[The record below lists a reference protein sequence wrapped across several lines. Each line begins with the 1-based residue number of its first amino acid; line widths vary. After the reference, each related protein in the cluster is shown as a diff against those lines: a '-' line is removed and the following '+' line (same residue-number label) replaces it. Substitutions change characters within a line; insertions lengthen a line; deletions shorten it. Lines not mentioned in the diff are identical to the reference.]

1 MGINTNKEHKIWLK
15 TVKIESKP
23 ITIYNA
29 THENKEVRVYS
40 IDSRIFINWYIN
52 GKLIE
57 KAIFPKEII
66 TEMELFFQTIYT
78 KYIDKHLMY
87 EIINTMKRYLP
98 YLEDSENP
106 IGSLKY
112 INIVGEIKLE

>member
-1 MGINTNKEHKIWLK
+1 MDTEYKIWLE

-23 ITIYNA
+23 TTIYIA

-66 TEMELFFQTIYT
+66 TEIELFFQTIYA
-78 KYIDKHLMY
+78 KYIDKYLMH
-87 EIINTMKRYLP
+87 EILNTMKRYLP
-98 YLEDSENP
+98 YLKDENE
-106 IGSLKY
+106 IKHVKL
-112 INIVGEIKLE
+112 VGEIINE

>member
-1 MGINTNKEHKIWLK
+1 MIKEHEIRLE

-23 ITIYNA
+23 TTIYTA
-29 THENKEVRVYS
+29 TYENKGVRVYS
-40 IDSRIFINWYIN
+40 IDSRIFIKWYIN

-66 TEMELFFQTIYT
+66 TEMELFFQTIIC

-87 EIINTMKRYLP
+87 KIVNTMKRYLP
-98 YLEDSENP
+98 YLEDGENSV
-106 IGSLKY
+106 GSIK
-112 INIVGEIKLE
+112 NIELVGEIKLE

>member
-1 MGINTNKEHKIWLK
+1 MNKAHKIWLE

-23 ITIYNA
+23 TTIYTA
-29 THENKEVRVYS
+29 TYENKEVRVYS
-40 IDSRIFINWYIN
+40 IDDKICISWYID
-52 GKLIE
+52 GRLIE
-57 KAIFPKEII
+57 KPKFPKEII
-66 TEMELFFQTIYT
+66 TEMELFFQTIIC

-87 EIINTMKRYLP
+87 KIVNTMKRYLP
-98 YLEDSENP
+98 YLEDEENP